1 MWLPPYSHLSPLC
14 AHIQA
19 VGATAVHPLL
29 LLLSHCQGAS
39 QREFLQGRVRI
50 PEEDTA
56 PHPRT
61 PGCLPPPQVGALLSN
76 LTMAASGPP
85 LSAHTPST
93 QAHGRLAREVWGSKS
108 PSSCLRLNW
117 SRGLRT
123 KGWPR
128 PTPPSC
134 SRALYPST
142 RVRGPWP
149 LPGNKA
155 GINKRPSS
163 LP

>member
-1 MWLPPYSHLSPLC
+1 MRRPPHSHLSPLC

-19 VGATAVHPLL
+19 VGATAIHPLL

-39 QREFLQGRVRI
+39 QQEFLQGCVRI
-50 PEEDTA
+50 PEEDRA

-76 LTMAASGPP
+76 LTMAPKGPP
-85 LSAHTPST
+85 LSAHTHPHRHMDTS
-93 QAHGRLAREVWGSKS
+93 QGRSKC

-117 SRGLRT
+117 SRGLRP
-123 KGWPR
+123 GAGLGPP
-128 PTPPSC
+128 PTPSC
-134 SRALYPST
+134 SRASYPST